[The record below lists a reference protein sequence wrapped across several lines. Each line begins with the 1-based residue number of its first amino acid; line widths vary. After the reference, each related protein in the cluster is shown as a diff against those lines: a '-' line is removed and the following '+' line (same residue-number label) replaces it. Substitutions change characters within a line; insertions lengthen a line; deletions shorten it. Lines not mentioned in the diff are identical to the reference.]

1 MHDGFFPDTLHSAL
15 LKSIA
20 FLRSSSA
27 LDSGLFHYL
36 SQLDF
41 YYFVKKSLRYNIN
54 SVHFLQ
60 PFILCLRVKGHDT
73 P

>member
-1 MHDGFFPDTLHSAL
+1 MHGGFFPDTLHSAL

-20 FLRSSSA
+20 FLSSSSA
-27 LDSGLFHYL
+27 LDSRLFHYL

-54 SVHFLQ
+54 YAHFL
-60 PFILCLRVKGHDT
+60 
-73 P
+73 